1 MIESAKYTRPGVC
14 IGTEKPTTKPLKLR
28 KFKKALYLSS
38 RYTMWIIQESILE
51 FKLRYGLERL
61 FNTSISKSIY
71 KAFIAMIK
79 CFIYLIKPH
88 KKQDIF

>member
-51 FKLRYGLERL
+51 FRLTYQTERL
-61 FNTSISKSIY
+61 FNSTVLKLYIIH
-71 KAFIAMIK
+71 
-79 CFIYLIKPH
+79 L
-88 KKQDIF
+88 